1 MFKTQ
6 PHTWWISL
14 EFKLTLNSWFH
25 VYFRMYTVSIIYI
38 MYDWLFGFSLFLLVL
53 ELLEWSFC
61 CALYVYSKRYIQIC
75 GSPFFFFF
83 FFFATWYEMPYG
95 IGNLVIQHYEELI
108 WLKWKT
114 TKTYGCAIN
123 WSFPTLSYLSFSS
136 LHKWTE
142 EWRMNWKCQRRY
154 WRWVLFVIDN
164 YIILSWNIWAP

>member
-25 VYFRMYTVSIIYI
+25 VYFRMYIVSIICI
-38 MYDWLFGFSLFLLVL
+38 MYDWLFSLSLLVL

-75 GSPFFFFF
+75 GCPFSKK
-83 FFFATWYEMPYG
+83 EICGCPYG
-95 IGNLVIQHYEELI
+95 IGNLEIQHSEKLI

>member
-1 MFKTQ
+1 MVDFIGIQTHTKFMISRVFSYVYCFNNLHHVWLIVWFLSLSLSARITWMKLLLCFICLFKT
-6 PHTWWISL
+6 
-14 EFKLTLNSWFH
+14 
-25 VYFRMYTVSIIYI
+25 
-38 MYDWLFGFSLFLLVL
+38 
-53 ELLEWSFC
+53 
-61 CALYVYSKRYIQIC
+61 LYSNLWK
-75 GSPFFFFF
+75 SFFF